1 MVRIMKKLILSSLI
15 LISLAACANHKTPD
29 ISGHPFIV
37 NESIPITVQPQEII
51 SEKRASSIND
61 MLVINEYRS
70 YQQAKRALSK
80 GDTSLAEYFLAQH
93 GGKHNAMI
101 SDLRVNLLRILA
113 QKDNW
118 YEFKKQ
124 YMQLPTAERNDNL
137 RCYASMAGLEDL
149 QLRVAQI
156 VKSNEMLPQACN
168 RMLEFAAQRFM
179 LSEKDMWHRV
189 RVLIANNQ
197 LSAARRLAQA
207 MGQKLN
213 SSALPGSKAYK
224 INQLIPIITKK
235 GRNRADLEAA
245 LAGFYGQVDADDLGF
260 AEGVAGYSRAR
271 DLQMTLALLH
281 FDKADRSQLS
291 HTQWEWYARA
301 ALRSQLWL
309 RLREIIR
316 AMPSEV
322 REQPTWWY
330 WLARADANTGHSA
343 QAKELYQ
350 KAARSGRNFY
360 AILASE
366 ELHQTVPVVSTDFL
380 PSRQQIAQLQTQNGI
395 FRALALFN
403 ESMRLQDGAMRRI
416 AQLEWRYA
424 VAHFSNP
431 QLLTA
436 AQLAFNQQFYE
447 MSIYSADKSE
457 VMLYFPLRF
466 PTPYR
471 AVIENY
477 AQQNQVELSWV
488 LGLIR
493 QESRFIS
500 HAISSSQ
507 AGGLMQILPSVAK
520 YLTKKMGLS
529 ITNAYDVASNVNIGT
544 WYLADLYR
552 SFAYSVP
559 IATSAYNAGPV
570 RAKQWQQPGLEGAI
584 YAETIP
590 FRETRDYVKKVM
602 SNTYY
607 YSRLLG
613 GKKKSLKEY
622 LGH

>member
-1 MVRIMKKLILSSLI
+1 MKKLIYSSLI
-15 LISLAACANHKTPD
+15 LISLAACTNHNTPTNV
-29 ISGHPFIV
+29 SGRQFIIK
-37 NESIPITVQPQEII
+37 ESLPITIQPQEII
-51 SEKRASSIND
+51 SEKRTPFIND
-61 MLVINEYRS
+61 VMVINEYRS
-70 YQQAKRALSK
+70 YQEAKKSLSK
-80 GDTSLAEYFLAQH
+80 GDTSLAEYFLAQR

-101 SDLRVNLLRILA
+101 SDLRVNLLRIFA
-113 QKDNW
+113 EKDNW

-124 YMQLPTAERNDNL
+124 YVQLPMTERSGDI
-137 RCYASMAGLEDL
+137 RCYASMIGLDNL
-149 QLRVAQI
+149 QVRVAQI
-156 VKSNEMLPQACN
+156 VKSNEALSKTCN

-179 LSEKDMWHRV
+179 FSEKDMWRRV

-197 LSAARRLAQA
+197 LGAARRLAQA
-207 MGQKLN
+207 MGQTLN
-213 SSALPGSKAYK
+213 SSALPGTKAYK
-224 INQLIPIITKK
+224 VNQLIPVITKR

-245 LAGFYGQVDADDLGF
+245 LAGLYGKVDVDDLGF

-301 ALRSQLWL
+301 ALRSQLWS
-309 RLREIIR
+309 RLEEIIR

-330 WLARADANTGHSA
+330 WLARANAKTGHYA
-343 QAKELYQ
+343 QANELYQ

-366 ELHQTVPVVSTDFL
+366 ELHQEVSVVSTSFS
-380 PSRQQIAQLQTQNGI
+380 PSKQQISDLQAQNGI
-395 FRALALFN
+395 FRALVLFN
-403 ESMRLQDGAMRRI
+403 ESIRLQDRAMRHI

-424 VAHFSNP
+424 VKHFSNL

-457 VMLYFPLRF
+457 ILLNFPLRF

-471 AVIENY
+471 SVVENY
-477 AQQNQVELSWV
+477 AQKNQVELPWV

-493 QESRFIS
+493 QESRFMS
-500 HAISSSQ
+500 HAVSSSQ

-520 YLTKKMGLS
+520 FLTKKMGLS
-529 ITNAYDVASNVNIGT
+529 IANTYDVASNVNMGT

-552 SFAYSVP
+552 SFAYSLPV
-559 IATSAYNAGPV
+559 ATSAYNAGPS
-570 RAKQWQQPGLEGAI
+570 RAKQWQQFGLEGAI
-584 YAETIP
+584 YTETIP

-607 YSRLLG
+607 YSRLLA

>member
-1 MVRIMKKLILSSLI
+1 MKKLIYSSLI
-15 LISLAACANHKTPD
+15 LISLASCTNHNTPNV
-29 ISGHPFIV
+29 SGRQFIIK
-37 NESIPITVQPQEII
+37 ESLPITIQPQEII
-51 SEKRASSIND
+51 SEKRTPFIND
-61 MLVINEYRS
+61 VMVINEYRS
-70 YQQAKRALSK
+70 YQEAKKSLSK
-80 GDTSLAEYFLAQH
+80 GDTSLAEYFLAQR

-101 SDLRVNLLRILA
+101 SDLRVNLLRIFA
-113 QKDNW
+113 EKDNW

-124 YMQLPTAERNDNL
+124 YVQLSMTERN
-137 RCYASMAGLEDL
+137 
-149 QLRVAQI
+149 QLG
-156 VKSNEMLPQACN
+156 
-168 RMLEFAAQRFM
+168 
-179 LSEKDMWHRV
+179 
-189 RVLIANNQ
+189 
-197 LSAARRLAQA
+197 AARRLAQA
-207 MGQKLN
+207 MGQTLN
-213 SSALPGSKAYK
+213 SSALPGTKAYK
-224 INQLIPIITKK
+224 VNQLIPVITKR

-245 LAGFYGQVDADDLGF
+245 LAGLYGKVDVDDLGF

-301 ALRSQLWL
+301 ALRSQLWS
-309 RLREIIR
+309 RLEEIIR

-330 WLARADANTGHSA
+330 WLARANAKTGHYA
-343 QAKELYQ
+343 QANELYQ

-366 ELHQTVPVVSTDFL
+366 ELHQEVSVVSTSFS
-380 PSRQQIAQLQTQNGI
+380 PSKQQISDLQAQNGI
-395 FRALALFN
+395 FRALVLFN
-403 ESMRLQDGAMRRI
+403 ESIRLQDRTMRHI

-424 VAHFSNP
+424 VKHFSNL

-457 VMLYFPLRF
+457 ILLNFPLRF

-471 AVIENY
+471 SVIENY
-477 AQQNQVELSWV
+477 AQKNQVELPWV

-493 QESRFIS
+493 QESRFMS
-500 HAISSSQ
+500 HAVSSSQ

-520 YLTKKMGLS
+520 FLTKKMGLS
-529 ITNAYDVASNVNIGT
+529 IANTYDVASNVNMGT

-552 SFAYSVP
+552 SFAYSLPV
-559 IATSAYNAGPV
+559 ATSAYNAGPS
-570 RAKQWQQPGLEGAI
+570 RAKQWQQFGLEGAI
-584 YAETIP
+584 YTETIP

-607 YSRLLG
+607 YSRLLA

>member
-1 MVRIMKKLILSSLI
+1 MKKLIYGGLI
-15 LISLAACANHKTPD
+15 LISLAACANHKNPD
-29 ISGHPFIV
+29 ISGHQFIIK
-37 NESIPITVQPQEII
+37 ESIPITIQSQGII
-51 SEKRASSIND
+51 SEKRTPSID
-61 MLVINEYRS
+61 GMMVINEYRS
-70 YQQAKRALSK
+70 YQEAKKTLSK

-101 SDLRVNLLRILA
+101 SDLRVNLLRIFA

-124 YMQLPTAERNDNL
+124 YVQLPMAERNDDV
-137 RCYASMAGLEDL
+137 RCYASMVGLEDL
-149 QLRVAQI
+149 QLRVTQI
-156 VKSNEMLPQACN
+156 VKSNEVLPKSCN

-179 LSEKDMWHRV
+179 FSEKDMWRRV

-207 MGQKLN
+207 MGQTLN
-213 SSALPGSKAYK
+213 SSALPGTKAYK
-224 INQLIPIITKK
+224 VNQLIPVITKK

-245 LAGFYGQVDADDLGF
+245 LAGLYGQVDADDLGF

-281 FDKADRSQLS
+281 FDKADKSQLS

-301 ALRSQLWL
+301 ALRSKLWS
-309 RLREIIR
+309 RLREIVR

-330 WLARADANTGHSA
+330 WLARADANTGHDA
-343 QAKELYQ
+343 QANELYQ

-366 ELHQTVPVVSTDFL
+366 ELHQMVSVISTDFL

-395 FRALALFN
+395 FRALVLFN
-403 ESMRLQDGAMRRI
+403 ESMRLQDRAMRRI

-424 VAHFSNP
+424 VTHFSNP

-457 VMLYFPLRF
+457 AMLNFSLRF

-471 AVIENY
+471 SIIKNY
-477 AQQNQVELSWV
+477 SQQNQVELSWV

-493 QESRFIS
+493 QESRFMS
-500 HAISSSQ
+500 QAVSSSQ

-520 YLTKKMGLS
+520 FLTKKMGLS
-529 ITNAYDVASNVNIGT
+529 IANAYDISGNVNMGT

-559 IATSAYNAGPV
+559 VATSAYNAGPS
-570 RAKQWQQPGLEGAI
+570 RAKQWQQLGLEGAI

-607 YSRLLG
+607 YSRLLD